1 LDKKYQIFI
10 SSTYDDLIE
19 ERTKVRDAIL
29 SMMHFP
35 VGMELFGATD
45 EESWQIITNTIDS
58 SDYYVL
64 IVGHRYGSVIED
76 EGISFTEKEF
86 RYARDKGIPI
96 LAFVVSESVIPT
108 VNKVDSEPSKKEKL
122 VAFKQAVMTGR
133 NIDQWSNPDELSQ
146 KVTAGLY
153 KQITRTKR
161 PGWIRGDAID
171 VEKSLAEI
179 LELNKRL
186 HDLEDEN
193 KNLLLENRKLK
204 EKAERKPFL
213 TISMAVDEGFDDE
226 EKEQSYYQH
235 GEFIHI
241 DEDNTVHLTV
251 GRVYTNNI
259 EAEYYPVSR
268 SDFFGELRTH
278 ISDKEIHDYN
288 EALPSEET
296 LKKYI
301 RQYMEFK
308 RVQDFGVA
316 VTVYINN
323 LGTTKATDISA
334 TIEFPDEVRVYD
346 VTKVEDM
353 KAPEAPGKPEDLF
366 QKAYMR
372 AHRSEMAFMNAMGQ
386 IDTDIFQVRPSVHL
400 SDLSRFTRQTGM
412 DEFFLIEDN
421 IVEIEDK
428 SGIVHT
434 KSDWYRG
441 CYLVAL
447 QPGEYMAKVTMMCA
461 EYENPEVAYIKFVCE
476 E

>member
-1 LDKKYQIFI
+1 
-10 SSTYDDLIE
+10 
-19 ERTKVRDAIL
+19 
-29 SMMHFP
+29 
-35 VGMELFGATD
+35 
-45 EESWQIITNTIDS
+45 
-58 SDYYVL
+58 
-64 IVGHRYGSVIED
+64 
-76 EGISFTEKEF
+76 
-86 RYARDKGIPI
+86 
-96 LAFVVSESVIPT
+96 
-108 VNKVDSEPSKKEKL
+108 
-122 VAFKQAVMTGR
+122 
-133 NIDQWSNPDELSQ
+133 
-146 KVTAGLY
+146 
-153 KQITRTKR
+153 
-161 PGWIRGDAID
+161 
-171 VEKSLAEI
+171 
-179 LELNKRL
+179 
-186 HDLEDEN
+186 
-193 KNLLLENRKLK
+193 
-204 EKAERKPFL
+204 
-213 TISMAVDEGFDDE
+213 
-226 EKEQSYYQH
+226 
-235 GEFIHI
+235 
-241 DEDNTVHLTV
+241 
-251 GRVYTNNI
+251 
-259 EAEYYPVSR
+259 
-268 SDFFGELRTH
+268 LRTH